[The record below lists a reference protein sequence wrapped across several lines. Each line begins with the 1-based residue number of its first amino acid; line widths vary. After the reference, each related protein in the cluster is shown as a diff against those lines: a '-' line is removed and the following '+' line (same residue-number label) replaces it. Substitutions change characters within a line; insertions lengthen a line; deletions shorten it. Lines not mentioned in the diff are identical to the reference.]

1 MMDLKLLKEA
11 SNVFRAINNPVRQK
25 ILNFIN
31 ENARVTV
38 GTIYKKLK
46 MEQSV
51 VSQHLAILRKENIVI
66 AERDGKF
73 VLYSINYERLKQIN
87 KVAREMNK

>member
-1 MMDLKLLKEA
+1 MDLKLLKEA